1 MRLTVYTDYALRLL
15 MYLAV
20 MNDGDG
26 RLATIGE
33 IAEHHGISRNHLMKV
48 AQNLTAGGFIATVR
62 GRNGGLRLAMA
73 PGDINLKAVA
83 LHMEPDFNIAGCFG
97 DEACS
102 FLPRCGL
109 KGVLGQAKL
118 AFLQT
123 LGKHD
128 LQSIL

>member
-1 MRLTVYTDYALRLL
+1 MRLTLHTDYAFRVL
-15 MYLAV
+15 MALARAPDQV
-20 MNDGDG
+20 KSVDD
-26 RLATIGE
+26 LAREFGV
-33 IAEHHGISRNHLMKV
+33 SKNHLMKV

>member
-1 MRLTVYTDYALRLL
+1 MRLTLHTDYAFRVL
-15 MYLAV
+15 MALARAPDQV
-20 MNDGDG
+20 QSVDD
-26 RLATIGE
+26 
-33 IAEHHGISRNHLMKV
+33 HLMKV
-48 AQNLTAGGFIATVR
+48 AQNLTAGGFVATVR
-62 GRNGGLRLAMA
+62 GRNGGLRLAKPA
-73 PGDINLKAVA
+73 RDINLRAVA

-97 DEACS
+97 DENCS

-128 LQSIL
+128 LASIV

>member
-1 MRLTVYTDYALRLL
+1 
-15 MYLAV
+15 
-20 MNDGDG
+20 
-26 RLATIGE
+26 
-33 IAEHHGISRNHLMKV
+33 MKV
-48 AQNLTAGGFIATVR
+48 AQNLTAGGFVSTVR
-62 GRNGGLRLAMA
+62 GRNGGLRLARPA
-73 PGDINLKAVA
+73 CDINLRAVA

-97 DEACS
+97 DEQCS

-128 LQSIL
+128 LASIL